1 MDKIVA
7 VIGAGKTGRGF
18 LARLLAESSCRI
30 RFVDRD
36 KSLVEALRKAGSYTV
51 RFFDGSPAQKVSG
64 YEACTWGDACF
75 SDVDLILVSVG
86 GSNLRDVGERLR
98 EELADGKKRYLI
110 TAENAK
116 RPAALLAE
124 ALEGLPVRTAEST
137 VFCTTI
143 EDGGLEIASQSYP
156 YLQFDADA
164 LDWDPGIPGLKPIRG
179 FGNFLTRKLFT
190 YNAAS
195 CVIAYLGYLKGY
207 TDYGEAANDPEILAL
222 LDRNYD
228 ATNRVLCQVFG
239 YDPED
244 QRQFAVLSRQKF
256 CDRTIVDTV
265 ARNAREPQRKLQ
277 PGERIMGPLM
287 MLWEHHEDVSVLA
300 LTAAAMLLYD
310 GEGETA
316 WRKIRDAG
324 TPAEILEQV
333 AGLPAGHPVAVK
345 ICALRER
352 LAARLRDGGEISLA
366 DLV

>member
-1 MDKIVA
+1 MNNVA

-18 LARLLAESSCRI
+18 LARLLSQAGCRI

-36 KSLVEALRKAGSYTV
+36 EALVDALRREGSYTV
-51 RFFDGSPAQKVSG
+51 RFFDGSPAHTVSG
-64 YEACTWGDACF
+64 YEACTWRDACF
-75 SDVDLILVSVG
+75 SDVELILVSVG
-86 GSNLRDVGERLR
+86 GSNLPDVGTRLR
-98 EELADGKKRYLI
+98 ELLDDGRERYVI

-124 ALEGLPVRTAEST
+124 ALKGLPVRTAEST

-156 YLQFDADA
+156 FLQFDADA
-164 LDWDPGIPGLKPIRG
+164 LGWDPGIPGLKPVRG

-195 CVIAYLGYLKGY
+195 CVIAYLGDLKGY

-244 QRQFAVLSRQKF
+244 QRQFAALSRKKF

-287 MLWEHHEDVSVLA
+287 MLWEHGEDISVLA

-310 GEGETA
+310 GEGEDA
-316 WRKIRDAG
+316 WRALRDAG
-324 TPAEILEQV
+324 TPAGILEQV

-345 ICALRER
+345 ICALRDR
-352 LAARLRDGGEISLA
+352 LAALRKDHGRIPLTEFL
-366 DLV
+366 